1 MKQIPSKWVVCL
13 LWGVCGCFCACGIRG
28 FFSVVVK
35 MTIQDKLEKIIVYIK
50 SVFSIIVKVVIMTM
64 H

>member
-1 MKQIPSKWVVCL
+1 M
-13 LWGVCGCFCACGIRG
+13 
-28 FFSVVVK
+28 VK
-35 MTIQDKLEKIIVYIK
+35 MTIEDKLEKIIVYIK